1 MNLKEECQESLFN
14 LGKLAGRI
22 PSDEGKRLTMMLRVV
37 SSYINYLEERDKN
50 EDEDDDGRC

>member
-14 LGKLAGRI
+14 LSKLAGRI

-37 SSYINYLEERDKN
+37 ASYINYLEERDKN
-50 EDEDDDGRC
+50 EDDDGRC

>member
-1 MNLKEECQESLFN
+1 MNLKEECQEALFN

-37 SSYINYLEERDKN
+37 SNYISYLEEHD
-50 EDEDDDGRC
+50 DEDLDGRC

>member
-1 MNLKEECQESLFN
+1 MNLKEESQESLFN

-37 SSYINYLEERDKN
+37 SSYINYLEERDKK
-50 EDEDDDGRC
+50 DEDDDGRC

>member
-1 MNLKEECQESLFN
+1 MNLKEECQEALFN

-37 SSYINYLEERDKN
+37 SNYINYLEEQNKRDN
-50 EDEDDDGRC
+50 EDIDGRC

>member
-1 MNLKEECQESLFN
+1 MNLKEECQEALFN

-37 SSYINYLEERDKN
+37 ANYINYLEDHDKK
-50 EDEDDDGRC
+50 DEDLDGRC

>member
-1 MNLKEECQESLFN
+1 MNLKEECQEALFN

-37 SSYINYLEERDKN
+37 SNYINYLEDHDKK
-50 EDEDDDGRC
+50 DEDLDGRC

>member
-1 MNLKEECQESLFN
+1 MNLKKECQESLFN

-37 SSYINYLEERDKN
+37 SSYINYLEERDK
-50 EDEDDDGRC
+50 DEDDDDRC

>member
-37 SSYINYLEERDKN
+37 SSYINYLEEQNKRDN
-50 EDEDDDGRC
+50 EDIDGRC

>member
-1 MNLKEECQESLFN
+1 MSLKEESQESLFN

-37 SSYINYLEERDKN
+37 SSYINYLEERDKK
-50 EDEDDDGRC
+50 DEDDDSRC